1 MLLYAILVNRYMY
14 AHISYIMTKTQQVI
28 NGEKRMIHLNVDP
41 NLWRNAKYGSTE
53 GYNLTNVVEHLL
65 RQHLDTCK
73 HDKIN

>member
-1 MLLYAILVNRYMY
+1 MY

-28 NGEKRMIHLNVDP
+28 NGEKRMINLNVDP
-41 NLWRNAKYGSTE
+41 NLWRNAKVFAAQKHTT
-53 GYNLTNVVEHLL
+53 LTNVVEHLL